1 MDTMDLEQLV
11 GWDSLLHEDEKMVR
25 GSVRRFVKDRCMPR
39 IVADY
44 EAGRFA
50 SELIPELAKLG
61 LLGANLEGYGC
72 AGMGSLAYGLAC
84 HELEACDSGLRSFV
98 SVQTSLAMFA
108 IWRYGSEAQKEK
120 WLPEMAAGRAVGCFG
135 LTEPEHGSD
144 PGAMETRAV
153 RTQGGWS
160 ISGRKLWITNAQIA
174 HLAVVW
180 AKGPDG
186 VVGFIVERDRPGF
199 ASGDIPHKLS
209 MRASV
214 TGALYL
220 DEVKLGEESRL
231 PQAAG
236 LKAPLYCLD
245 NARFGVAFGVL
256 GAARACL
263 EQAVAYTRE
272 RIQFGAPVAS
282 KQLVQA
288 ELADVAAEVVKASL
302 LSLHYARLKEA
313 GKLHPVQTS
322 LLKRNNCR
330 IALEAARRSRAL
342 LGANGVAGD
351 FHVMRPAANPE
362 SPRPRRQNRGVDAL
376 GAQAGV
382 LRPGAEPGGRRGGG
396 AAQALRGGS
405 ERAGGERLRRTGRVR
420 HDRVGRALGLRG
432 GIAHARGVTPPTSGL
447 KRAACRGHTEAW
459 LK

>member
-1 MDTMDLEQLV
+1 MDTMDVEQLIA
-11 GWDSLLHEDEKMVR
+11 WEPLLHEEEKMVR
-25 GSVRRFVKDRCMPR
+25 SSVRRFVKDRCMPR
-39 IVADY
+39 IVDDY
-44 EAGRFA
+44 EAGRFGM
-50 SELIPELAKLG
+50 ELIPELAKLG

-72 AGMGSLAYGLAC
+72 AGMGSTAYGLAC

-98 SVQTSLAMFA
+98 SVQTSLAMYA

-120 WLPEMAAGRAVGCFG
+120 WLPEMAAGRVIGCFG

-153 RTQGGWS
+153 RTQEGWS

-174 HLAVVW
+174 HLAIVW
-180 AKGPDG
+180 ARGPDG
-186 VVGFIVERDRPGF
+186 IAGFIVERDRGGF

-209 MRASV
+209 MRASI

-220 DEVKLGEESRL
+220 DEVKVGEGSRL
-231 PQAAG
+231 PKADG
-236 LKAPLYCLD
+236 LKAPLSCLD

-263 EQAVAYTRE
+263 EQAIAYTRE
-272 RIQFGAPVAS
+272 RKQFGAAVAS

-288 ELADVAAEVVKASL
+288 ELADIASEVVKASL
-302 LSLHYARLKEA
+302 LSLHYARLKEQ

-330 IALEAARRSRAL
+330 IALDAARRSRAL

-351 FHVMRPAANPE
+351 FHIMRHAANLE
-362 SPRPRRQNRGVDAL
+362 STFTYEGTDQIHTL
-376 GAQAGV
+376 
-382 LRPGAEPGGRRGGG
+382 
-396 AAQALRGGS
+396 S
-405 ERAGGERLRRTGRVR
+405 I
-420 HDRVGRALGLRG
+420 GRALTGLP
-432 GIAHARGVTPPTSGL
+432 AF
-447 KRAACRGHTEAW
+447 
-459 LK
+459 

>member
-1 MDTMDLEQLV
+1 MDTMDIEQLI
-11 GWDSLLHEDEKMVR
+11 GWEPLLLEEEKMVR
-25 GSVRRFVKDRCMPR
+25 SSVRRFVKDRCMPR
-39 IVADY
+39 IVSDY

-50 SELIPELAKLG
+50 TELIPELAKLG

-72 AGMGSLAYGLAC
+72 AGMGSTAYGLAC
-84 HELEACDSGLRSFV
+84 HELESCDSGLRSFV

-120 WLPEMAAGRAVGCFG
+120 WLPEMAAGRVIGCFG

-144 PGAMETRAV
+144 PGAMETRAS
-153 RTQGGWS
+153 RTQEGWS

-180 AKGPDG
+180 ARGPDG
-186 VVGFIVERDRPGF
+186 IAGFIVERDRPGF
-199 ASGDIPHKLS
+199 ASGDIAHKLS

-220 DEVKLGEESRL
+220 DEVKVREESRL
-231 PQAAG
+231 PEAAG
-236 LKAPLYCLD
+236 LKAPLSCLD

-263 EQAVAYTRE
+263 EQAIAYTRE
-272 RIQFGAPVAS
+272 RVQFGVPVAS

-288 ELADVAAEVVKASL
+288 ELADIAAEVVKASV
-302 LSLHYARLKEA
+302 LSLHYSRLKEQ
-313 GKLHPVQTS
+313 GKLQPVQTS

-330 IALEAARRSRAL
+330 IALDAARRSRAL

-351 FHVMRPAANPE
+351 FHVMRHAANLE
-362 SPRPRRQNRGVDAL
+362 STFTYEGTDQIHTL
-376 GAQAGV
+376 
-382 LRPGAEPGGRRGGG
+382 
-396 AAQALRGGS
+396 
-405 ERAGGERLRRTGRVR
+405 TI
-420 HDRVGRALGLRG
+420 GRALTGLP
-432 GIAHARGVTPPTSGL
+432 AF
-447 KRAACRGHTEAW
+447 
-459 LK
+459 

>member
-1 MDTMDLEQLV
+1 MDTMDLEQLI

-50 SELIPELAKLG
+50 TELIPELARLG

-72 AGMGSLAYGLAC
+72 AGMGSVAYGLAC

-98 SVQTSLAMFA
+98 SVQTSLAMYA
-108 IWRYGSEAQKEK
+108 IWRFGSEAQKQK
-120 WLPEMAAGRAVGCFG
+120 WLPEMAAGKVIGCFG

-144 PGAMETRAV
+144 PGAMETRAA
-153 RTQGGWS
+153 RTGAGWS
-160 ISGRKLWITNAQIA
+160 VSGRKLWITNAQIA
-174 HLAVVW
+174 NVAIVW

-186 VVGFIVERDRPGF
+186 ILGFIVERDRPGF

-220 DEVKLGEESRL
+220 DEVKLNEDSRL
-231 PQAAG
+231 PGASG
-236 LKAPLYCLD
+236 LKAPLSCLD

-263 EQAVAYTRE
+263 EQAIAYTRE
-272 RIQFGAPVAS
+272 RNQFGVPVAS
-282 KQLVQA
+282 KQLVQS

-302 LSLHYARLKEA
+302 LALHYARLKEQ
-313 GKLHPVQTS
+313 GKLQPVQTS

-330 IALEAARRSRAL
+330 IALDAARRCRAL

-351 FHVMRPAANPE
+351 FHIMRHACNLE
-362 SPRPRRQNRGVDAL
+362 STYTYEGTDQIHTL
-376 GAQAGV
+376 
-382 LRPGAEPGGRRGGG
+382 
-396 AAQALRGGS
+396 S
-405 ERAGGERLRRTGRVR
+405 I
-420 HDRVGRALGLRG
+420 GRALTGLP
-432 GIAHARGVTPPTSGL
+432 AF
-447 KRAACRGHTEAW
+447 
-459 LK
+459 